1 MCVARRTLHIVVQ
14 LHIDTIVVAVLI
26 NLDKTD
32 LVVFKVVLVLVE
44 YRTDFVPLC
53 LAWILA
59 EDLPFL
65 E

>member
-1 MCVARRTLHIVVQ
+1 MRIARRTLHIVVQ
-14 LHIDTIVVAVLI
+14 FHVYAIVVAVLI

-44 YRTDFVPLC
+44 YRTHFVPLC

-59 EDLPFL
+59 ENLPFL